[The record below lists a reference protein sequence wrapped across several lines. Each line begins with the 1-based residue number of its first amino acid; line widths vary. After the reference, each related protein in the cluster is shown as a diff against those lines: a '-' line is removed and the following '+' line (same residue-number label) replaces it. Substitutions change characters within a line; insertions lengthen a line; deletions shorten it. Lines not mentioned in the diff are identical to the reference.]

1 MSGYLE
7 FKLSWAMFQKAPE
20 SLDAGEAARLSQV
33 AARQSEIE
41 RRILASRNALDVVVP
56 FPTLDARLAEV
67 RQRYESDED
76 YRRDLAGI
84 GLSEAD
90 LSEAVYRDLRVEAV
104 LERVAATTPPASE
117 VDAEIYYRVNPGAFE
132 REEMRRLSHI
142 LLTFNDGREKLK
154 SRVLLEALRPGL
166 LGAEEF
172 GAAALRHSQ
181 CPTALQKGAL
191 GSVKRGQ
198 LYPELEPAAFS
209 LAEGQVSAV
218 LESPMGLHL
227 LRCDEIFPGQ
237 SLDFSEVRSRIMDAL
252 NEKRRSRAQ
261 QQWIKSL
268 PGQTTSM
275 TLEESV

>member
-20 SLDAGEAARLSQV
+20 SLDAGEAARLAQV

-41 RRILASRNALDVVVP
+41 RRILASGNAVGVVVP

-67 RQRYESDED
+67 RQRYESDQE
-76 YRRDLAGI
+76 YRRDLERI

-90 LSEAVYRDLRVEAV
+90 LSDAVYRDLRVEAV
-104 LERVAATTPPASE
+104 LERVAAGTPPVSE

-142 LLTFNDGREKLK
+142 LITVNDGREKLQA
-154 SRVLLEALRPGL
+154 RTLLEGLRSGL
-166 LGAEEF
+166 PSAEEF
-172 GAAALRHSQ
+172 WAAALRYSQ

-191 GSVKRGQ
+191 GTVRRGQ

-209 LAEGQVSAV
+209 LAEGEVSTV

-237 SLDFSEVRSRIMDAL
+237 SLAFSEVRSRIMDAL
-252 NEKRRSRAQ
+252 NDKRRSRAQ

-275 TLEESV
+275 NLEKAI

>member
-20 SLDAGEAARLSQV
+20 SLDQGEARRLSQV

-41 RRILASRNALDVVVP
+41 GRILASRDAVGVAVP
-56 FPTLDARLAEV
+56 FATLDARLADV
-67 RQRYESDED
+67 RQRYQSEED
-76 YRRDLAGI
+76 YHRDLERI

-90 LSEAVYRDLRVEAV
+90 LSDAVYRDLRVEAV
-104 LERVAATTPPASE
+104 LEMVAAGVPAVSE

-132 REEMRRLSHI
+132 RVEMRRLSHI
-142 LLTFNDGREKLK
+142 LLTFNDAREKLK
-154 SRVLLEALRPGL
+154 VKVLLEALRPSL
-166 LGAEEF
+166 RSPEDF

-191 GSVKRGQ
+191 GTVKRGQ
-198 LYPELEPAAFS
+198 LYPELEPVAFS
-209 LAEGQVSAV
+209 LAEGEVSAV

-237 SLDFSEVRSRIMDAL
+237 SLAFHEVRSRIMDAL

-268 PGQTTSM
+268 PSPHTS
-275 TLEESV
+275 TDLEKFA